1 MQRIKVDSLFIETTD
16 DGQAVLVCET
26 QEGDYRIA
34 PTVKL
39 EERILSTLATSFTK
53 VDRPEKQIKEEE

>member
-1 MQRIKVDSLFIETTD
+1 MPRIKVDQLYIENTD
-16 DGQAVLVCET
+16 DGQAVLLCET
-26 QEGDYRIA
+26 EEGDYRIA

-53 VDRPEKQIKEEE
+53 VDRPKEQTKEEE